1 MSLKKT
7 TKLRRVRVRFS
18 LTLSILLLL
27 LGFSNL
33 TANDDFCVECT
44 SSGGGYGGSSPGFNG
59 GGMFGGGFMNQNT
72 MFDESGNIQDNED
85 TVSTIAM
92 TLGFNFYGGSE
103 RQDQNTSK
111 ERLDVLMNQYQ
122 LDRPENYDLRDR
134 VFSQVAMSLA
144 QREMSMEGGGFDFN
158 VEYKSTDALNEF
170 ERTLSDS
177 NIPLPSEMSSAYQ
190 LKNLVEQAGDDHLEF
205 LREVDAQFTGD
216 QKQKVLMD
224 SMMRFHQDADS
235 KRDFIQEILK
245 GEVDQDFLNMLLNNE
260 LMAGSNPWAGDPTP
274 GLLEL
279 IAEHVDFDHKAGFTN
294 ENILCQTLAPS
305 FYYTEMGQR
314 QAEES
319 MRDFDNA
326 ILEGGGFPGSGSGF
340 GGGMG
345 GGFPGTPVFSG
356 DGADASDEYL
366 TAREFTEDTSYQYT
380 PPSPEEIK
388 EQQEAMKKMATK
400 IAQEKVKT
408 LLSVGADPNV
418 TCKDG
423 MSVND
428 KLFLLEEEGLFD
440 KGLSSE
446 YGNGPSESGTPCVGH
461 LDDSDFVGLCDTV
474 SIIATLTNKLK
485 RNEEIREGRESS
497 GVLNNI
503 YGEGT
508 SLCNFVLLDKMMTFG
523 GMSLGRNIELEITP
537 NGTHRSFVIQGK
549 DKEDFMKKLKGLIN
563 LNE

>member
-1 MSLKKT
+1 MFFRKT
-7 TKLRRVRVRFS
+7 TKLRRVRVRSS
-18 LTLSILLLL
+18 LALSIFFML

-33 TANDDFCVECT
+33 TANDDFCVACT
-44 SSGGGYGGSSPGFNG
+44 FSGGGFAGSSPGTYG
-59 GGMFGGGFMNQNT
+59 GGMYGGGFMNQNT

-103 RQDQNTSK
+103 RQDQETSK
-111 ERLDVLMNQYQ
+111 ERLEVLMTQYQ
-122 LDRPENYDLRDR
+122 LDLPENFGLRDKI
-134 VFSQVAMSLA
+134 FSEVALTLA
-144 QREMSMEGGGFDFN
+144 QREVSMDGGGLDFS
-158 VEYKSTDALNEF
+158 VEFKSTDALNEF
-170 ERTLSDS
+170 ERTLSES
-177 NIPLPSEMSSAYQ
+177 SIPLPSQMSSAYQ
-190 LKNLVEQAGDDHLEF
+190 LKDVIEQAGDDHTTF
-205 LREVDAQFTGD
+205 LREVDAQFVGD
-216 QKQKVLMD
+216 EKQKILIN
-224 SMMRFHQDADS
+224 SMMRFNQDADS
-235 KRDFIQEILK
+235 KKDFIEEIIK
-245 GEVDQDFLNMLLNNE
+245 GEVSQDFLHMLLNNE
-260 LMAGSNPWAGDPTP
+260 LMAGSNSWAGDSTP

-279 IAEHVDFDHKAGFTN
+279 IAEQVDFDHKAGFAK

-314 QAEES
+314 QAKES
-319 MRDFDNA
+319 MRYFDNV
-326 ILEGGGFPGSGSGF
+326 ILEGGSFPGSGSGF
-340 GGGMG
+340 AGGMS

-356 DGADASDEYL
+356 YGSNASEEYL

-380 PPSPEEIK
+380 PPSPEVIK
-388 EQQEAMKKMATK
+388 EQQEGMKKMATK
-400 IAQEKVKT
+400 IAQENVKI
-408 LLSVGADPNV
+408 LLAVGADPNI

-423 MSVND
+423 MNVND

-474 SIIATLTNKLK
+474 SILAILTNKLK

-497 GVLNNI
+497 GVLNNT

-508 SLCNFVLLDKMMTFG
+508 SLCNFVLFDKMMTFG

-549 DKEDFMKKLKGLIN
+549 DKEDFMKKLKGLID

>member
-1 MSLKKT
+1 MY
-7 TKLRRVRVRFS
+7 
-18 LTLSILLLL
+18 
-27 LGFSNL
+27 
-33 TANDDFCVECT
+33 
-44 SSGGGYGGSSPGFNG
+44 GGGVY
-59 GGMFGGGFMNQNT
+59 GGGFMNQNT

-103 RQDQNTSK
+103 RQDKETSK
-111 ERLDVLMNQYQ
+111 ERLDVLLSQYQ

-134 VFSQVAMSLA
+134 VFSQVALSLA
-144 QREMSMEGGGFDFN
+144 QREMSMEGGSFDFSF
-158 VEYKSTDALNEF
+158 EYKSTDALNEF
-170 ERTLSDS
+170 ERTLSEA

-190 LKNLVEQAGDDHLEF
+190 LKDLIEQAGDDHLEF
-205 LREVDAQFTGD
+205 LREVDVQFVGD
-216 QKQKVLMD
+216 QKQKILMD

-260 LMAGSNPWAGDPTP
+260 LMTRNNPWAGDPTP

-279 IAEHVDFDHKAGFTN
+279 IAEHVDFDHKAGFAN

-319 MRDFDNA
+319 MREFDNA
-326 ILEGGGFPGSGSGF
+326 ILEGGSFPGSGF

-345 GGFPGTPVFSG
+345 GGMGGGFPGTTVFSG
-356 DGADASDEYL
+356 DGADASEEYL
-366 TAREFTEDTSYQYT
+366 TAREFTEDTSYHFA
-380 PPSPEEIK
+380 PSSPEVIK
-388 EQQEAMKKMATK
+388 RQQESMKKMASK
-400 IAQEKVKT
+400 IAQENVKI

-418 TCKDG
+418 ICKDG

-474 SIIATLTNKLK
+474 SILATLNNKLK
-485 RNEEIREGRESS
+485 GNEKLREGRKSS
-497 GVLNNI
+497 GILNNI
-503 YGEGT
+503 YGEGN
-508 SLCNFVLLDKMMTFG
+508 SRCNFVLIDKMMTFG
-523 GMSLGRNIELEITP
+523 SMSLGREIELEISP
-537 NGTHRSFVIQGK
+537 NGSKRSFFIKGK
-549 DKEDFMKKLKGLIN
+549 DKEEFLNKLRVLIK
-563 LNE
+563 